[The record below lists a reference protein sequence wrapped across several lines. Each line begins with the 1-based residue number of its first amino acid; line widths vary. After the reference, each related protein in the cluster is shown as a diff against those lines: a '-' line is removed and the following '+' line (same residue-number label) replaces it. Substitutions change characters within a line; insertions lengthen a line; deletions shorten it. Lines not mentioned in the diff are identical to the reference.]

1 LTFQGDADKSLS
13 LRWMLGMEGAPYLL
27 SVHVHG
33 PLSVACYAGQV
44 VFGGP
49 VLVFES
55 LVRSGYWAPRG
66 SNRD

>member
-1 LTFQGDADKSLS
+1 
-13 LRWMLGMEGAPYLL
+13 MEGAPYLL